1 MYEDETPLVQYT
13 SQPTPPEKPK
23 KSRKGLKIT
32 GIIFLVL
39 LLLGASG
46 FSVYTWM
53 QNTQLKT
60 DLSSRDGK
68 IDDLNKQVTKLTA
81 DNKTASQTQQTD
93 TTGNTLKIT
102 ELGISIALPDAAKD
116 ATYSYT
122 GKTSASGV
130 DRSTVTLSTKT
141 LTDLDTACSSFSTAP
156 ALGELTKVTGQYP
169 KDTTGPASTFLV
181 KQFSGYYVAYGSP
194 QSTCSAKQPT
204 SFTDTLLKF
213 KTALSSVKELN

>member
-32 GIIFLVL
+32 GVIFLAL

-46 FSVYTWM
+46 FGVYTWM

-60 DLSSRDGK
+60 DLSGRDGK

-102 ELGISIALPDAAKD
+102 ELGISITLPDAAKD
-116 ATYSYT
+116 ATYSYA
-122 GKTSASGV
+122 GKTTSAGV

-141 LTDLDTACSSFSTAP
+141 LTDFDVACSSFGGAP
-156 ALGELTKVTGQYP
+156 PLGTLNKVTGQYP
-169 KDTTGPASTFLV
+169 KDANAQTTSGTLI
-181 KQFSGYYVAYGSP
+181 KQFSGYYIVYSSP
-194 QSTCSAKQPT
+194 QSVCSTKDVPIGDVL
-204 SFTDTLLKF
+204 SKF
-213 KTALSSVKELN
+213 KTALTSVKELN